1 MYFGSFHYDD
11 IQIQKIDATNDSNI
25 GNISKLQLLAEDLL
39 NYQQSFSSELFSVN
53 STTCMWP

>member
-11 IQIQKIDATNDSNI
+11 IQIQTIDATNDSNI

-39 NYQQSFSSELFSVN
+39 NYHQSFSSELFSVN
-53 STTCMWP
+53 STTHMWP